1 MNNQNSILKID
12 DLQVHF
18 PIKAGL
24 MQRTV
29 GVVRAVDG
37 VSLDINKGETVGL
50 VGESGCGKTTI
61 GRAIVRLNQPT
72 GGSIVFDQKDDILK
86 LKGSELRQLRKKLQ
100 IIFQDPYSSLNPRQT
115 VKRLISE
122 VLTVQMGMSQKEA
135 FDTVSYTHLRAHETR
150 SNLVCRLLL
159 EKNFF

>member
-1 MNNQNSILKID
+1 
-12 DLQVHF
+12 
-18 PIKAGL
+18 

-86 LKGSELRQLRKKLQ
+86 LKGSQELRQLRKKLQ
-100 IIFQDPYSSLNPRQT
+100 IIFQDP
-115 VKRLISE
+115 I
-122 VLTVQMGMSQKEA
+122 
-135 FDTVSYTHLRAHETR
+135 
-150 SNLVCRLLL
+150 LLSTPGRR
-159 EKNFF
+159 